1 MSLFYILGGL
11 YRNWKK
17 RFFILKGTSLSYYK
31 NEGDTTPKKTIDLTT
46 GRGVRSKA
54 HTKEVQ
60 WPNDAKNS
68 VTFAL
73 AVEGRNFY
81 FYGVHASEVK

>member
-17 RFFILKGTSLSYYK
+17 RFFILKGTSLLYYK
-31 NEGDTTPKKTIDLTT
+31 NEGDASPKKTIDLTT

-60 WPNDAKNS
+60 WPDNAKNS
-68 VTFAL
+68 ITFAL
-73 AVEGRNFY
+73 AVEGRTYY
-81 FYGVHASEVK
+81 FYGTDASEVK